1 MIGSPLVMSARHG
14 SDMMLH
20 LSIEGSLHQTGIRAL
35 SGDESMDEKALRH
48 LLARQEITE
57 AIHNYCRAMDRID
70 DDLGRSVFHAD
81 AVADYGAMFQGT
93 GHGFIEF
100 VHGAHSGLLV
110 HTHQVSNI
118 SIRVDGDRAGSETY
132 VTATLR
138 MKTSDGALA
147 ETRSLG
153 RYIDQ
158 WERRDG
164 RWAIS
169 HRHYV
174 HEMDDTRLVENARY
188 ATDGRRNRSDPSYGS
203 LGTVEREGSA

>member
-1 MIGSPLVMSARHG
+1 
-14 SDMMLH
+14 
-20 LSIEGSLHQTGIRAL
+20 
-35 SGDESMDEKALRH
+35 MDEKALSQ
-48 LLARQEITE
+48 LLAKQDITE

-81 AVADYGAMFQGT
+81 AVADYGEMFQGT
-93 GHGFIEF
+93 GHAFIEF
-100 VHGAHSGLLV
+100 VHAAHSGMLV

-118 SIRVDGDRAGSETY
+118 SVRVDGDRAGSETY

-138 MKTSDGALA
+138 MKTGDGTLA

-169 HRHYV
+169 HRQYV
-174 HEMDDTRLVENARY
+174 HEMDDTRLVAKASY
-188 ATDGRRNRSDPSYGS
+188 ATGGRRNRTDPSYLR
-203 LGTVEREGSA
+203 LGTVECGGFA